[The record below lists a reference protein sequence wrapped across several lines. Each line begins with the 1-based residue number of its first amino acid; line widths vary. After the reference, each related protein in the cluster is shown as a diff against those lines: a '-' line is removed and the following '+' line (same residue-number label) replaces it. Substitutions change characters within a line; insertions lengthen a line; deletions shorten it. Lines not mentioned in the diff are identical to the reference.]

1 MSHRFVL
8 PALVCALALCVSGV
22 ANAVPAVFTVYGTQT
37 TQSLLVD
44 GNGNGGPDPGDVL
57 LVGGP
62 LRDGLGRPIGPWQAQ
77 VRFVDSE
84 TAQVLASF
92 HFWSGTLL
100 VKGSFNPSAGPPP
113 SLDVYAGFGSFRAW
127 EGTLALT
134 NGAPGVNVF
143 TFRLRHGTP

>member
-1 MSHRFVL
+1 MTAFPFESVTVAGV
-8 PALVCALALCVSGV
+8 PALELNQFASRAGPPPRRSGSLRHIRSMQVSAGG
-22 ANAVPAVFTVYGTQT
+22 TV
-37 TQSLLVD
+37 SRLLKW
-44 GNGNGGPDPGDVL
+44 
-57 LVGGP
+57 
-62 LRDGLGRPIGPWQAQ
+62 RSR
-77 VRFVDSE
+77 SE

-113 SLDVYAGFGSFRAW
+113 SLDVYAGFGSFQAW

-143 TFRLRHGTP
+143 TFRLHHGTP